1 MGIHPHT
8 HTHNTHTG
16 NTQDKPGEA
25 RTRPGQNDNIGR
37 TQHMTDEAKT
47 RSGQNDNTGRRSGLR
62 PRSSAEQLQLAAMAS
77 SENPQIPSH
86 KLSRKAAQL
95 RWESQTWDSWESP
108 VSYASLKTPSQP
120 APLYVGNRKAPKI
133 FKSAQKSPYVISTV
147 EPSQTDGGS
156 ALSDVEVFFE
166 DEQGDETEK
175 DKVTAEKCILRGAQL
190 VNAAIGKKKRV
201 LVHCYAGQN
210 RSASI
215 CAAYFILYR
224 GWAPGKAIA
233 HVRHRVEVDREVLD
247 VVQNPCFAQ
256 ILKRLTPAKR

>member
-1 MGIHPHT
+1 
-8 HTHNTHTG
+8 
-16 NTQDKPGEA
+16 
-25 RTRPGQNDNIGR
+25 
-37 TQHMTDEAKT
+37 MTDEAKT

>member
-1 MGIHPHT
+1 MGIHTTHT
-8 HTHNTHTG
+8 HTTHTHIG

-156 ALSDVEVFFE
+156 ALSDVEVFFK

-190 VNAAIGKKKRV
+190 VNAAIGK
-201 LVHCYAGQN
+201 
-210 RSASI
+210 RSECSCTATPARTAVPPSARRI
-215 CAAYFILYR
+215 SSCTGGGRLARRLR
-224 GWAPGKAIA
+224 TSAIA
-233 HVRHRVEVDREVLD
+233 WRSTVRYSMWCRTRALRK
-247 VVQNPCFAQ
+247 F
-256 ILKRLTPAKR
+256 